1 MKLRADFFRYTGTTN
16 KISYVKALISS
27 PTVRFLVY
35 FRMCQKFQKFHPLG
49 FFSRIFFHFSSSK
62 RHVEIP
68 FTTYIGKGVY
78 FGHFKNITINANAKI
93 GNNCNIM
100 QGVTIGNESR
110 GKRKGTPKIGDR
122 VVIGPNSVISGKISI
137 GNDVL
142 IGPLTFVNFDI
153 PDKSVVIGNPAKII
167 SDKGSMGYVKRVL
180 Q

>member
-1 MKLRADFFRYTGTTN
+1 MKLKADFFRYTGTTN
-16 KISYVKALISS
+16 KISYAKALIFS

-35 FRMCQKFQKFHPLG
+35 LRMCQKFQKFHPLG
-49 FFSRIFFHFSSSK
+49 FFSRIFFHFLSAK

-68 FTTYIGKGVY
+68 FTTYIGEGIY

-93 GNNCNIM
+93 GDNCNIM

-167 SDKGSMGYVKRVL
+167 SDKGSMGYVKRVI